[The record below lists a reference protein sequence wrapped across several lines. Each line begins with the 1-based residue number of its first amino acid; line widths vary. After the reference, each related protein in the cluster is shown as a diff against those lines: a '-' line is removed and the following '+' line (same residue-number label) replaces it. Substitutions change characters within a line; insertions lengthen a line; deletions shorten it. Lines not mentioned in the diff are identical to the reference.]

1 MLLVYAV
8 LEKDPKI
15 KEFLEKELP
24 ECGKEMG
31 AIRIP
36 VAIFKHQCYT
46 PILGE
51 SPKINP
57 EIIWDE
63 ENPFMSFSYNL
74 VNQRRGFVEIQK
86 KLPPLMLHCDRR
98 KYYML
103 RLNIS
108 SPEKPPED
116 HIFSYGR
123 EIVPLPCA
131 KFSIEKGLFAQPPP
145 LPLVL
150 DDNIS
155 ESTSEAESSHLL
167 RPRSPLQ
174 AKPNRRYW
182 YSSLTCSKNLKL
194 NNLD

>member
-1 MLLVYAV
+1 MTFDFPLLIVYAV
-8 LEKDPKI
+8 LEKEPKI

-57 EIIWDE
+57 EISWDE

-86 KLPPLMLHCDRR
+86 KLPPLMLPCDRR

-103 RLNIS
+103 RLDIS

-123 EIVPLPCA
+123 EIVPLPCT
-131 KFSIEKGLFAQPPP
+131 KYSIEKGFSVQAPP
-145 LPLVL
+145 LTMVV

-155 ESTSEAESSHLL
+155 ESTSEAESNHSL
-167 RPRSPLQ
+167 RAKSPLQ
-174 AKPNRRYW
+174 VHANTR
-182 YSSLTCSKNLKL
+182 
-194 NNLD
+194 